1 MKPAEMAVLG
11 VLGLLLWSEW
21 QDWQLNQGDS
31 ISLAYQGVPTV
42 SLWQCGLLKQKMAD
56 LTEHSAAVQFQF
68 RGQDLVEVNRY
79 LEREWQQQGCEP
91 LLTQQG
97 Y

>member
-1 MKPAEMAVLG
+1 MKPAEVAIIG

-21 QDWQLNQGDS
+21 QDWRLNQNDS
-31 ISLAYQGVPTV
+31 IEPAYKGAPTI
-42 SLWQCGLLKQKMAD
+42 SLWQCGQLKQKMMD
-56 LTEHSAAVQFQF
+56 LTEHSAEVQFQF